1 MKSDE
6 KNIERWVDD
15 WRRVAP
21 ILKQIK
27 EDEIRNAD
35 YDSQLPVL
43 DSMLQWAV
51 DHATP
56 RPSSGLVEQQRL
68 FKKLRSELKK

>member
-1 MKSDE
+1 METAK
-6 KNIERWVDD
+6 KKIERWIDD

-35 YDSQLPVL
+35 YESQLPIL

-51 DHATP
+51 DHASP
-56 RPSSGLVEQQRL
+56 RQSSGLVEQQRI
-68 FKKLRSELKK
+68 FKKLRQKTRP